1 MEQMPD
7 LRLRRRIRIS
17 ALTAACMLTASAS
30 ALLPSG
36 EVSWRGPSGAGDHGR
51 PVVILVHGRGQLP
64 GDSALVRSE
73 WSRVLRTAT
82 AELAGVELLRE
93 GDVWLAWYA
102 DALDPLAPAACAEA
116 RDSLSNAGRGAAED
130 QSLRAVFAAVG
141 EGLSG
146 ALDLFDGYARDEV
159 RALAGDLLFL
169 GDPVRRCSA
178 ERELAGAL
186 ARAAEQ
192 GRPVILVA
200 HSFGSLLSYGYLMRQ
215 ARDEPT
221 VAGVERFVTV
231 GSLLGAP
238 GARRLLLADTA
249 SLPAVPAG
257 VGGWTNIVD
266 ARDALA
272 YPIEFGGDTVGGRA
286 QNLTTTPGVPGADPH
301 YVLRYL
307 RDPVTV
313 RTVARAWCEAYEAG
327 RGRGE
332 PVACAAMAAQ

>member
-1 MEQMPD
+1 M
-7 LRLRRRIRIS
+7 
-17 ALTAACMLTASAS
+17 ASAS
-30 ALLPSG
+30 ALPPSG
-36 EVSWRGPSGAGDHGR
+36 EVAWHGPSGAGDPGR

-64 GDSALVRSE
+64 GDSAGVRAE

-82 AELAGVELLRE
+82 AELAGAELLQD

-102 DALDPLAPAACAEA
+102 DALDPLAPAACAGA
-116 RDSLSNAGRGAAED
+116 RDSLKTAGSGTAED
-130 QSLRAVFAAVG
+130 QSLRGVFAAVG

-178 ERELAGAL
+178 ERQLAVAL
-186 ARAAEQ
+186 VRASEQ

-200 HSFGSLLSYGYLMRQ
+200 HSFGSLLSYGYLARQ
-215 ARDEPT
+215 APGEPP
-221 VAGVERFVTV
+221 VAGVERFVTI

-249 SLPAVPAG
+249 SRPSVPAG

-266 ARDALA
+266 VRDALA
-272 YPIEFGGDTVGGRA
+272 YPIEFGADTVGGRV
-286 QNLTTTPGVPGADPH
+286 QNLTTTSSAPGADPH

-313 RTVARAWCEAYEAG
+313 RTVARAWCEAHEAG

-332 PVACAAMAAQ
+332 PVACAAVVAR